1 MIYSISIIQ
10 IYYIYIYIYVYL
22 YIDMFVISQ
31 DHCQDTCWLP
41 VKLVEKALPHCL
53 WMLFRSP
60 PSLFLQDTYTP
71 KKICTPKKQSQSDIG
86 DPFPSIW
93 WCIKIRTC
101 YLGTACS
108 QDKFIKR
115 VQRIHQQITEQTST
129 TEHEFYSEQDMVD
142 AGWSELLGF

>member
-1 MIYSISIIQ
+1 MSYSISIIH
-10 IYYIYIYIYVYL
+10 IYICLFIYRYVCDFPGSL
-22 YIDMFVISQ
+22 PGHMLTASKACRKGTTPLSLDVVQIS
-31 DHCQDTCWLP
+31 TITI
-41 VKLVEKALPHCL
+41 
-53 WMLFRSP
+53 S
-60 PSLFLQDTYTP
+60 SG
-71 KKICTPKKQSQSDIG
+71 SQSDIG